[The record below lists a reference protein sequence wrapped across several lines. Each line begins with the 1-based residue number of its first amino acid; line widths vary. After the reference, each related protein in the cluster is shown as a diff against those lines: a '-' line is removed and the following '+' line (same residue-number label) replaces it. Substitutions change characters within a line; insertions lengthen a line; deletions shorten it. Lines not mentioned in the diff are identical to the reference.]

1 MTDEQLELLKSL
13 LGNGETKNKVVRISI
28 LGNNVTE
35 EDDEPDE
42 DDYEKY
48 VINESEV
55 LDIQASLREIRKKLK
70 EIEDL
75 TNGLDSY
82 FDLV

>member
-13 LGNGETKNKVVRISI
+13 LGNGDSKNKVVRISI

-55 LDIQASLREIRKKLK
+55 LDIQASLKEIRKKLK